1 MNETKKWYIICCKA
15 RKETTVY
22 NELKKKGIE
31 AKFFQKTTTL
41 ATKKDIRKVL
51 KPLISGYVFVYIF
64 EHEIGK
70 YQFVEGVAYF
80 LNFNNKFEY
89 LNDKDI
95 LHLEK
100 LCAHNYYVNLCN
112 KLTEG
117 IKIEIT
123 EGILKGWQG
132 SIKKNTN
139 SNHIYIESALKNI
152 DIVIKKEDITF
163 KIIEK

>member
-31 AKFFQKTTTL
+31 AKFFQQTTTL
-41 ATKKDIRKVL
+41 ATSKGLRKVM

-64 EHEIGK
+64 EHEIEK
-70 YQFVEGVAYF
+70 CQFVKGVACF
-80 LNFNNKFEY
+80 LKFNNKFEY

-100 LCAHNYYVNLCN
+100 LSAHNYNVNLCN

-123 EGILKGWQG
+123 EGILKSWQG
-132 SIKKNTN
+132 SIKKNTS
-139 SNHIYIESALKNI
+139 SNHIYLESSLKNI

-163 KIIEK
+163 KIIEN